1 VAGEVVA
8 MVKYVKIAIKDLD
21 GIDRLEDVLARQL
34 DGYGVVDM
42 IEGLIEV
49 KTYSGHIIE
58 ILLRMDGDGVSFGV
72 SINPNLDGFER
83 TDAVIHPRRVTVINV
98 DYAIHFISQTV
109 LALKDCLFLLSQIV
123 LYRIVKERPR
133 YYCLVVSMEEKQ
145 NGDFAAGSSKVLLS
159 YGKDIGYEVVRVN
172 SRLVYRIN
180 LRSFEVFK
188 DFMNV
193 ILPEFL
199 ETSGKVVE

>member
-34 DGYGVVDM
+34 DGYGAVDR

-58 ILLRMDGDGVSFGV
+58 ILLRRDGDGVSFGV

-83 TDAVIHPRRVTVINV
+83 TDAVIYPRRVTVINV

-145 NGDFAAGSSKVLLS
+145 NGDFAAGSSNVLLS

>member
-34 DGYGVVDM
+34 DGYGAVDR

-58 ILLRMDGDGVSFGV
+58 ILLRRDVDGVSFGV

-83 TDAVIHPRRVTVINV
+83 TDAVIYPRRVTVINV

>member
-1 VAGEVVA
+1 

-21 GIDRLEDVLARQL
+21 GFDVFEDVLARQL
-34 DGYGVVDM
+34 DGYGVVDR

-49 KTYSGHIIE
+49 KTYARHVIS
-58 ILLRMDGDGVSFGV
+58 ILLKNEKDGVLFGA

-83 TDAVIHPRRVTVINV
+83 TDAVIYPRRVTAINV

-123 LYRIVKERPR
+123 LNRIVKERPR
-133 YYCLVVSMEEKQ
+133 YYCLVVSMEEGQ
-145 NGDFAAGSSKVLLS
+145 NGDFVAGSSKVLLS
-159 YGKDIGYEVVRVN
+159 YGNDIGYEVVRVGY
-172 SRLVYRIN
+172 RLVYRIN
-180 LRSFEVFK
+180 LRSFEIFR

-199 ETSGKVVE
+199 ENSGKVVE

>member
-1 VAGEVVA
+1 
-8 MVKYVKIAIKDLD
+8 MVKYVKIAIRDLE
-21 GIDRLEDVLARQL
+21 GIERFEGVLARQL
-34 DGYGVVDM
+34 DGYGVVDR
-42 IEGLIEV
+42 IEGLIEL
-49 KTYSGHIIE
+49 KTYAGHIIE
-58 ILLRMDGDGVSFGV
+58 ILLRKEKDGMFFGA

-83 TDAVIHPRRVTVINV
+83 TDAVIYPRRVTVINV

-123 LYRIVKERPR
+123 LHRIVKERPR

-159 YGKDIGYEVVRVN
+159 YGKDIGYEVVRVG

-180 LRSFEVFK
+180 LRSFEVFR

-199 ETSGKVVE
+199 ENSGEVVE

>member
-1 VAGEVVA
+1 
-8 MVKYVKIAIKDLD
+8 MVKYVKIVIKDLD

-34 DGYGVVDM
+34 DGYGVVDR

-49 KTYSGHIIE
+49 KTYVGHIVE
-58 ILLRMDGDGVSFGV
+58 ILLRKEKDGVLFGA
-72 SINPNLDGFER
+72 STNPNLSGFER
-83 TDAVIHPRRVTVINV
+83 ADAVIYPRRVTVVNV

-123 LYRIVKERPR
+123 LHRIVKERPQ

-145 NGDFAAGSSKVLLS
+145 NGDFGVGTSKVLLS
-159 YGKDIGYEVVRVN
+159 YGKDIGYEVVRVG

-180 LRSFEVFK
+180 LRSFELFR

-199 ETSGKVVE
+199 ETSGKVVD

>member
-1 VAGEVVA
+1 
-8 MVKYVKIAIKDLD
+8 MVKYVKIAIRDLD
-21 GIDRLEDVLARQL
+21 GVDRLEDVLARQL
-34 DGYGVVDM
+34 DGYGVVDR

-49 KTYSGHIIE
+49 KTYAGHIIE
-58 ILLRMDGDGVSFGV
+58 ILLGREKDGVLFGA
-72 SINPNLDGFER
+72 STNPNLSGFER
-83 TDAVIHPRRVTVINV
+83 ADAVIYPRRVTVVNV

-123 LYRIVKERPR
+123 LHRIVKERPQ

-145 NGDFAAGSSKVLLS
+145 NGDFGVGTSKVLLS
-159 YGKDIGYEVVRVN
+159 YGKDIGYEVVRVG

-180 LRSFEVFK
+180 LRSFELFR

-199 ETSGKVVE
+199 ETSGKVVD

>member
-34 DGYGVVDM
+34 DGYGAVDR

-58 ILLRMDGDGVSFGV
+58 ILLRRDGDGVSFGV

-83 TDAVIHPRRVTVINV
+83 TDAVIYPRRVTVINV

>member
-34 DGYGVVDM
+34 DGYGAVDR

-58 ILLRMDGDGVSFGV
+58 ILLRRDVDGVSFGV

-83 TDAVIHPRRVTVINV
+83 TDAVIYPRRVTVINV

-145 NGDFAAGSSKVLLS
+145 NGDFAAGSSKALLS
-159 YGKDIGYEVVRVN
+159 YGRDIGYEVVRVN

>member
-1 VAGEVVA
+1 
-8 MVKYVKIAIKDLD
+8 MMKYVKIGIKDLE

-34 DGYGVVDM
+34 DGYGVVDR
-42 IEGLIEV
+42 IEGLIEL

-58 ILLRMDGDGVSFGV
+58 ILLRQEKDGVSFGA

-83 TDAVIHPRRVTVINV
+83 TEAVIYPRRVTVINV
-98 DYAIHFISQTV
+98 DYAIHFISPTV

-123 LYRIVKERPR
+123 LHRIVKERPR

-145 NGDFAAGSSKVLLS
+145 NGDFEVGTSKVLLS
-159 YGKDIGYEVVRVN
+159 YGKDIGYEVVRVG
-172 SRLVYRIN
+172 SRVVYRIN
-180 LRSFEVFK
+180 LRSFEVFR

-199 ETSGKVVE
+199 ETSGGKVVE

>member
-1 VAGEVVA
+1 VAGEVVT

-34 DGYGVVDM
+34 DGYGAVDR

-58 ILLRMDGDGVSFGV
+58 ILLRRDGDGVSFGV

-83 TDAVIHPRRVTVINV
+83 TDAVIYPRRVTVINV

-145 NGDFAAGSSKVLLS
+145 NGDFAARSSKVLLS
-159 YGKDIGYEVVRVN
+159 YGRDIGYEVVRLN

-193 ILPEFL
+193 ILPEFI

>member
-34 DGYGVVDM
+34 DGYGAVDR

-58 ILLRMDGDGVSFGV
+58 ILLRRDGDGVSFGV

-83 TDAVIHPRRVTVINV
+83 TDAVIYPRRVTVINV

-145 NGDFAAGSSKVLLS
+145 NGDFAARSSKVLLS